1 MEPLK
6 TEYKREK
13 PCRSTVQQWTWKRGT
28 LTVDAQW
35 QQLAKDDLDSSNHY
49 QLFCDWS
56 LNYGPLAPE
65 SCCDWSSFRQLLRDW
80 FVWLMNGGR
89 PQTLFITPT
98 HPQLKPQWQFTS
110 THQCYS
116 FLNKWKEELQ
126 WKVRTRTKY
135 ATNWISKFSD
145 QILPK
150 SKQKFR
156 NYQRFSFEKL
166 LLEHN
171 MEFSGIKKCALA
183 KQAAWPVVGPPQY
196 APAPCKLW
204 LEQPPRALTF
214 DLWSWNY
221 KGRPK

>member
-1 MEPLK
+1 MNK
-6 TEYKREK
+6 
-13 PCRSTVQQWTWKRGT
+13 KRGT

-35 QQLAKDDLDSSNHY
+35 QQLAKDDFDSSNHY

-56 LNYGPLAPE
+56 LNYELWAPE
-65 SCCDWSSFRQLLRDW
+65 SCCDWSSFRQLLCDC

-98 HPQLKPQWQFTS
+98 HPQLKSRWQFTS

-166 LLEHN
+166 LGHN

-183 KQAAWPVVGPPQY
+183 KQAAWPVVGPDNMPLPL
-196 APAPCKLW
+196 ANCDLNSHPELW
-204 LEQPPRALTF
+204 PLTF
-214 DLWSWNY
+214 DLGTIKADQSSNLIVIQL
-221 KGRPK
+221 KSLQVLGLSG